1 MNEISSTINT
11 ILSLVDMSQDLR
23 VNWILSDTKNGY
35 IVVENECGMRLTY
48 NENPNVSF
56 EEILNEPVL

>member
-23 VNWILSDTKNGY
+23 VNWLLSDTQNGY
-35 IVVENECGMRLTY
+35 IVVENEGGFRLTY